1 MKQYCVTP
9 AYTDNYH
16 VVECVD
22 GKITDDTIVSYYEL
36 PGVTAYLESKGYKK
50 AYYVPAAEI
59 ALAKA
64 KRAYEDALE
73 FYHDAQANA
82 LQITPA
88 EAAKCRC
95 LGPEEADELPFIE
108 GEY

>member
-1 MKQYCVTP
+1 MKQYCVKP

-16 VVECVD
+16 VIECVD

-36 PGVTAYLESKGYKK
+36 PGVTSYLEGKGYKK
-50 AYYVPAAEI
+50 AYYMPDAEI

-64 KRAYEDALE
+64 ERAYKEALE
-73 FYHDAQANA
+73 AYQEAQANA
-82 LQITPA
+82 LQISPE
-88 EAAKCRC
+88 EAAKCRS
-95 LGPEEADELPFIE
+95 LGPVEANQWPFIE